1 MGWKTFLQ
9 MDQLEMVNHE
19 NERLEGKECQCQE
32 PCFFIQGFK
41 KKSLQKTV
49 FPCYCIKMFN
59 RTSSKK
65 NETLDTTFSYPDIQ
79 KDNTTR
85 IDASSP
91 RTAMI
96 TDQVEIKGMLAF
108 DGALE
113 FNGVFEGEIISQ
125 GTLTIGSEA
134 VIKAEIQAAKVII
147 RGKVQGNI
155 TATESVEVCDNAELF
170 GDVQTAKFI
179 VAEAAIFRG
188 RSDPIEGKASAPEF
202 SPVFR
207 RLAASPSSSRSK

>member
-1 MGWKTFLQ
+1 MSRTLLLHSRFQ
-9 MDQLEMVNHE
+9 
-19 NERLEGKECQCQE
+19 
-32 PCFFIQGFK
+32 
-41 KKSLQKTV
+41 KKSLQKSV
-49 FPCYCIKMFN
+49 FPCYYIRMFN

-179 VAEAAIFRG
+179 VAEAATFRG

-202 SPVFR
+202 APVFR

>member
-1 MGWKTFLQ
+1 
-9 MDQLEMVNHE
+9 
-19 NERLEGKECQCQE
+19 
-32 PCFFIQGFK
+32 
-41 KKSLQKTV
+41 
-49 FPCYCIKMFN
+49 MFN
-59 RTSSKK
+59 RTPTKK
-65 NETLDTTFSYPDIQ
+65 NETLDTTFSYPDLQ
-79 KDNTTR
+79 KDQTAR

-96 TDQVEIKGMLAF
+96 TDQVEIKGILAF

-113 FNGVFEGEIISQ
+113 FNGTFEGEIISQ

-134 VIKAEIQAAKVII
+134 VIKADIQASKVII

-170 GDVQTAKFI
+170 GDVQSAKFI
-179 VAEAAIFRG
+179 VAEAATFRG
-188 RSDPIEGKASAPEF
+188 RSDPIDGKASAPDF

-207 RLAASPSSSRSK
+207 RLPSTPSASSRSK

>member
-1 MGWKTFLQ
+1 
-9 MDQLEMVNHE
+9 
-19 NERLEGKECQCQE
+19 
-32 PCFFIQGFK
+32 
-41 KKSLQKTV
+41 
-49 FPCYCIKMFN
+49 MFN
-59 RTSSKK
+59 RSNGRKG
-65 NETLDTTFSYPDIQ
+65 ETLDATFSYPETQ
-79 KDNTTR
+79 KDNVSR
-85 IDASSP
+85 IDSSSS

-96 TDQVEIKGMLAF
+96 TDQVEIKGTLAF

-113 FNGVFEGEIISQ
+113 FNGTFEGEIISQ

-155 TATESVEVCDNAELF
+155 IATESVEVCDKAELF

-179 VAEAAIFRG
+179 VAESAIFRG

-202 SPVFR
+202 APDFR
-207 RLAASPSSSRSK
+207 RLAATSSTSKSR